1 MEVGCNRLARSIGVD
16 AYNYIEVLWLNA
28 DGTQE
33 QIQNAPEIDSECGL
47 AISKMFDT
55 ECNTCSNFMY
65 GYWKILDNIERLNM
79 QNGVSLLFDAMMPK
93 PLSPDHVMKRW
104 YEDFIELHRAIYHYR
119 PGLYE
124 LDNYYTWGVMTRDQL
139 GDKSERPFMNFVNGG
154 NHEALEV
161 SHLPLLKQ
169 FDLIFVSIDGY
180 KKESHPN
187 LRHHM
192 YTNGLKMRKWT
203 GGEPLLA
210 QRKIEDFVNEL
221 FQREE
226 ILSILEKNPD
236 IGEIHLDCSFCGGA
250 YYMDRED
257 TSRESSELYDK
268 PSILSVVA
276 TSKCNIIFKNI
287 LEQPA
292 MTDQVES
299 RITTRCYWCLAL
311 M

>member
-1 MEVGCNRLARSIGVD
+1 MEV
-16 AYNYIEVLWLNA
+16 
-28 DGTQE
+28 
-33 QIQNAPEIDSECGL
+33 CGL

-55 ECNTCSNFMY
+55 ECNTCSEVLY

-79 QNGVSLLFDAMMPK
+79 QNDSELLFDAMMPK
-93 PLSPDHVMKRW
+93 PLSPDHVMNFM

-119 PGLYE
+119 PGGVS

-139 GDKSERPFMNFVNGG
+139 GDKRWRPFMNFVNGG

-161 SHLPLLKQ
+161 LYEPLLKQ

-180 KKESHPN
+180 KKSEHPN

-192 YTNGLKMRKWT
+192 YTNGLKMRKSHL
-203 GGEPLLA
+203 GEPLLA

-221 FQREE
+221 KESEE

-236 IGEIHLDCSFCGGA
+236 IGEIHWTGSFCGGA

-257 TSRESSELYDK
+257 TSREFQRLYDK

-276 TSKCNIIFKNI
+276 TSKCNLDCKNI

-299 RITTRCYWCLAL
+299 RISSECYWCLAL
-311 M
+311 T